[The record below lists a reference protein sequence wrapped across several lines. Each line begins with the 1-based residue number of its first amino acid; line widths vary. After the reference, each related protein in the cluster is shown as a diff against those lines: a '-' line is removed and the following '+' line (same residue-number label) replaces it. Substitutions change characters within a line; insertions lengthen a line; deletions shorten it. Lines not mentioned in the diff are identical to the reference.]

1 MMNRPT
7 RRVRAAAI
15 GTASLLALA
24 GIAFPSTASAQPL
37 TPAPTA
43 GAPIAAGVTGPVAA
57 EMTAMLKLNP
67 GGIQVSDNAMV
78 WPGGAGTTA
87 VWPSPGQ
94 KFAPAGLGSN
104 IRYDVLKS
112 MGIDSVTSEFGDE
125 YGVEAV
131 HGCPS
136 GVTVKDYYCFYT
148 DIAFGGRRLQFTGAT
163 SAANAGNPWSFDNQ
177 TSSWVNTD
185 TNVIVGVCDGANQTG
200 TILWIEPENSAVSAL
215 STSLN
220 DKLSSW
226 YTA

>member
-1 MMNRPT
+1 MNKLT
-7 RRVRAAAI
+7 RRVHVAAVIA
-15 GTASLLALA
+15 TASLMAVGA
-24 GIAFPSTASAQPL
+24 AAFPSTASAQPVASPP
-37 TPAPTA
+37 PAI
-43 GAPIAAGVTGPVAA
+43 APGVTGPVAA
-57 EMTAMLKLNP
+57 EMAAMLKLNP

-78 WPGGAGTTA
+78 WPGGAGATS

-94 KFAPAGLGSN
+94 KYAPNGLGSN
-104 IRYDVLKS
+104 IRYDVLHS
-112 MGIDSVTSEFGDE
+112 MGIDNVTSEFGDE
-125 YGVEAV
+125 FGTQTV

-185 TNVIVGVCDGANQTG
+185 TNVLVGVCDGANQTG
-200 TILWIEPENSAVSAL
+200 TILWIEPENSSSSAL